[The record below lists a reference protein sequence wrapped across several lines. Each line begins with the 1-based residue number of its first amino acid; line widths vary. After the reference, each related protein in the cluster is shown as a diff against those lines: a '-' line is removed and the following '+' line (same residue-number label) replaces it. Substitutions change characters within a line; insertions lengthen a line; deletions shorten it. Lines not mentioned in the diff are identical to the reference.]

1 MLESGEEYLTWRWY
15 VGIWFDMTFDIK
27 PTKESF
33 NEKVKKQRGHRAKC
47 RRKNDV
53 GIEETKGYR
62 KSRNPLYLLEHDSPV

>member
-1 MLESGEEYLTWRWY
+1 
-15 VGIWFDMTFDIK
+15 MTFDIK